1 MKFTELHLSENIL
14 KAVEKAGFEEPSPIQ
29 ELTIPLALEGKDV
42 IGQAQTGTGKTAAFG
57 LPTLDKIDTSRHV
70 VQALVIAPTRELAV
84 QGQEELFRFGR
95 EKEVKVR
102 SVYGGSSIEKQIK
115 ALRSGAH
122 IVVGTPGRLL
132 DLIKRKALKLD
143 HVETLILDEADEMLN
158 MGFLEDIEAIIS
170 RVPENRQTLLF
181 SATMPEAIKR
191 IGVKFMYDPEHVR
204 VAAKELTTDLVDQY
218 YIRVKEQEKF
228 DTMTRLIDVERPEL
242 AIVFGRTKRR
252 VDELTRGLKLR
263 GYRAEGIH
271 GDLDQGKRLRVLRD
285 FKNDNIDIL
294 VATDVAARGL
304 DISGVTHVY
313 NYDIPQDPESYVHR
327 IGRTGRAGKH
337 GQSVTFVAPN
347 EMGYLSIIEKLT
359 KKRMKGLKPAT
370 AEEAFKAKKKV
381 ALKKI
386 ERDFADETVRASFD
400 KFKGDAI
407 KLAAEFT
414 PEELA
419 LYILSL
425 TVKDP
430 ESLPKIEIARE
441 KPLPFKPSGA
451 HNNDRKGG
459 RGRDNRRGNRSDRR
473 RDNRD
478 NHYEF
483 KRTSSKNKR
492 DFQSKDNKRPHRT
505 SSEKKAGF
513 VIRNKG
519 ER

>member
-95 EKEVKVR
+95 EKGVKVR

-473 RDNRD
+473 RDN
-478 NHYEF
+478 HYEF
-483 KRTSSKNKR
+483 KRISSKNKR